1 MIRDGFSEGV
11 TRESEEPATRRE
23 HFRLEKTS
31 GVEMSLACGKNSNKT
46 PVVGEHEQRLG

>member
-23 HFRLEKTS
+23 HFRLKKSS
-31 GVEMSLACGKNSNKT
+31 GVEVSLACGKNSKET
-46 PVVGEHEQRLG
+46 PVVGDHEQRVG